1 MSILKKT
8 ARLSAVVVVALV
20 IGVIGYKTI
29 TAHLTAK
36 QINFMN
42 SRYYP
47 TPYK

>member
-8 ARLSAVVVVALV
+8 ARFTAVIVAALV
-20 IGVIGYKTI
+20 IGVIGYKTV

-47 TPYK
+47 AS